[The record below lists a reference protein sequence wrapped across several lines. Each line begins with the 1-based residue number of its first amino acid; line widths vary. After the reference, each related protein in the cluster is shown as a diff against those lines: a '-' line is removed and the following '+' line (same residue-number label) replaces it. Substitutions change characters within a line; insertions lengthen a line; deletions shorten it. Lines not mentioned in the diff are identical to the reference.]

1 MMNRKHPFRFGV
13 LNETMI
19 SRHHWLCQARRAE
32 DLGFATFLIRD
43 HFVSDFGGA
52 TFSPIA
58 SMMAAAAATH
68 TLRTGTLVIDNDFR
82 HPIVLAKEVAT
93 LDQMS
98 DGRFE
103 LGLGAGWLQAEYEQ
117 MGIPFDPPGVR
128 VSRLEEAIQVFKAFF
143 TEECVHFQ
151 GQHYAVN
158 GLQSFPRPIQQ
169 PHPPLL
175 IGAGKKRMCQLAGR
189 EADIV
194 GLLTIS
200 TANGTFQAD
209 PVELLAPTVTQKL
222 DWVREGAGE
231 RFPEIELSMMISVA
245 ITENR
250 HQYAEQLIRENNWQ
264 NVSVEQVLEMP
275 SKFFGTVE
283 QIVEQMEN
291 RRERFGF
298 SYYIVTDKFMG
309 TLAPIVARLAGN

>member
-1 MMNRKHPFRFGV
+1 MISKHPFRFGA
-13 LNETMI
+13 LNEAML
-19 SRHHWLCQARRAE
+19 SHQHWIAQARKAE
-32 DLGFATFLIRD
+32 DLGYATFLIRD

-52 TFSPIA
+52 TFSPVA
-58 SMMAAAAATH
+58 SMMAAANATQ

-128 VSRLEEAIQVFKAFF
+128 VSRLEEAVKVFKAFF
-143 TEECVHFQ
+143 TEERVHFT
-151 GQHYAVN
+151 GQHYTVK
-158 GLQSFPRPIQQ
+158 GLESFPKPIQL

-200 TANGTFQAD
+200 TSHGTFQAD
-209 PVELLAPTVTQKL
+209 PVEMLASTITQKIN
-222 DWVREGAGE
+222 WVREGAGE
-231 RFPEIELSMMISVA
+231 RFPEIELSMMISIC
-245 ITENR
+245 ITENPQ
-250 HQYAEQLIRENNWQ
+250 QYAEQLIQENKWHNI
-264 NVSVEQVLEMP
+264 SVEQVLDMP
-275 SKFFGTVE
+275 SKFFGSID
-283 QIVEQMEN
+283 QIVEQMEA
-291 RRERFGF
+291 RREQYGF
-298 SYYIVTDKFMG
+298 SYYIVNDKLMD
-309 TLAPIVARLAGN
+309 TLAPIVARLAGK